1 MIDDSDLQRGGDW
14 PLAAATLG
22 FLTVLVGG
30 PFLAFS
36 YLFSHGE
43 LGAKPFYAA
52 LQGVEYE
59 NRSNKDPT
67 PILRANVAG
76 EGLDVVGVRGRDA
89 AKTRVWIILNKVDS
103 DGNPFLLPA
112 GIDLD
117 ADCSQLERVIKGE
130 NVEAA
135 VRSFLF
141 RGCESGGASQP
152 DKPRVLP

>member
-1 MIDDSDLQRGGDW
+1 MIDDGDMQRSSAW
-14 PLAAATLG
+14 PHAAATLG
-22 FLTVLVGG
+22 FLIVLAGG
-30 PFLAFS
+30 PFLALS

-43 LGAKPFYAA
+43 LGAKPFYAT

-67 PILRANVAG
+67 PLLRVNVGG
-76 EGLDVVGVRGRDA
+76 EGLDVVGVRGRDV

-112 GIDLD
+112 GIDFD
-117 ADCSQLERVIKGE
+117 ADCSQLERVVKGRKLE
-130 NVEAA
+130 TA

-141 RGCESGGASQP
+141 RGCKSGETGQA
-152 DKPRVLP
+152 DKPSVLP

>member
-1 MIDDSDLQRGGDW
+1 MQRGGAW

-22 FLTVLVGG
+22 FLVVLVGG
-30 PFLAFS
+30 PLLAVP

-59 NRSNKDPT
+59 NRTNKDPT
-67 PILRANVAG
+67 PLLRVNVDG

-89 AKTRVWIILNKVDS
+89 AKTRVWILLNKVDPE
-103 DGNPFLLPA
+103 GNPFLLPA

-117 ADCSQLERVIKGE
+117 ADCSQLERTIQGRK
-130 NVEAA
+130 VEAA
-135 VRSFLF
+135 VRSLLF
-141 RGCESGGASQP
+141 HGCGNGRSGQAGRPLLQP
-152 DKPRVLP
+152 